1 MRQDKIDAAF
11 MLAGHSSIGRRQFFL
26 PMLDIA
32 FDPTAKRTMEFVG
45 HMSAISLVLPPIVLL
60 YAEITTTDTQALHYI
75 VIYLALQFA
84 AWGVDHL
91 LPTTTSGLPGAI
103 YKMFQWMLFLA
114 IGGLA

>member
-1 MRQDKIDAAF
+1 

-26 PMLDIA
+26 PMLDIT
-32 FDPTAKRTMEFVG
+32 FDPTSKRTMEFVG

-103 YKMFQWMLFLA
+103 YKMFQWVLFLA
-114 IGGLA
+114 VGGLT